1 MFARSALVSAVCCG
15 AALSLP
21 LALSLPF
28 AAADPG
34 GALGGCRHGGVLTG
48 ALIPGTGSVGQSVHR
63 EADVWACSSPLLPGI
78 ESGHFTAELPFNALD
93 SPSLGRFDWTDGSVS
108 QVIGQPNGLWTIVD
122 GPGNGHTFRFDL
134 AQEMNV
140 WWYHWNNSMPV
151 ESVSFLA

>member
-1 MFARSALVSAVCCG
+1 MSARSALVSAVFCA
-15 AALSLP
+15 AALSLSPP
-21 LALSLPF
+21 L

-34 GALGGCRHGGVLTG
+34 GALGGCRHGGVLSG
-48 ALIPGTGSVGQSVHR
+48 ALIPGTGSAGRSVHR

-78 ESGHFTAELPFNALD
+78 DSGHFTAELPFNALD
-93 SPSLGRFDWTDGSVS
+93 SPSLGRFDWADGSVS

-134 AQEMNV
+134 AHEMNV
-140 WWYHWNNSMPV
+140 WWYHWNDSMPV